1 MLLNEFFDY
10 KSELIRTLCSSKD
23 IVRLILDGKDSKVPN
38 YDLAYKQIFPYEHI
52 PDTVDEGKTFIC
64 FDVDITQVMDKT
76 YYRPTLYIWAFTYKT
91 KLQLPDGGV
100 RTDELA
106 KAINKELNGS
116 RSYGLGTLE
125 LQSINGFAPIK
136 DYLGRQMVY
145 TATDF
150 NRPGVSKKPPVNRKS
165 HQ

>member
-23 IVRLILDGKDSKVPN
+23 IVRLILDNKEPVVPN
-38 YDLAYKQIFPYEHI
+38 YDLAYKHIFPYEYV

-64 FDVDITQVMDKT
+64 FDVDIAQVTDKT
-76 YYRPTLYIWAFTYKT
+76 YYKPTLYIWAFTYKT
-91 KLQLPDGGV
+91 KLQLSSGGV

-106 KAINKELNGS
+106 RIINKELNGS
-116 RSYGLGTLE
+116 RNYGLGTLE
-125 LQSINGFAPIK
+125 LKSINGFAPIK

-165 HQ
+165 YQ